1 MEAPRLEEGEEE
13 GEGGGGGK
21 TLGLQ
26 DAVRR
31 ALVVCRSK
39 WEGEEEEEGERM
51 LRGGSDG
58 LGMGR
63 EFGIRGR
70 EEEGRLKQG

>member
-1 MEAPRLEEGEEE
+1 MEAPRLEEEED
-13 GEGGGGGK
+13 EGGGSGSGGGSGKGKGK

-31 ALVVCRSK
+31 AFGVCRSK
-39 WEGEEEEEGERM
+39 WEGEGDGERM

-58 LGMGR
+58 LGMG
-63 EFGIRGR
+63 
-70 EEEGRLKQG
+70 GRL